1 MKRRLL
7 LPRMAIALA
16 VVAAHVATAEEPVRR
31 DVVGPLLD
39 AFREV
44 IREPGRSTV
53 EVYCNGSHACFG
65 AIIRSDGHIITK
77 ASELKGRIQV
87 RLDGSKEN
95 MKPDAKIVAV
105 DPATDLAILKIDAT
119 GLPAVRWSTDAGPA
133 VGSWLASLGLIHG
146 QAKEPVSI
154 GVVSVAARK
163 ISSDAALGVVLDDVA
178 GMARLASVRSGLPG
192 DKAGLRDGDIV
203 RKLDGEPISSRL
215 ELQQAIR
222 SHLPGDK
229 ISLTIER
236 EGAVRTIEA
245 TLGSLSEIFDD
256 RRAEFQNKLG
266 GELSNR
272 RTLFPLAIQHDSVLR
287 PSECGGPVVDIDG
300 KVVGLNI
307 ARAGR
312 VESYALPAAV
322 VRDAIDRMLKT
333 ELVSSP
339 AEEKPIPRKSPTAQE
354 R

>member
-1 MKRRLL
+1 ML
-7 LPRMAIALA
+7 LPLPVATVLALLA
-16 VVAAHVATAEEPVRR
+16 VHAATGQESLRR

-44 IREPGRSTV
+44 IREPARSTV
-53 EVYCNGSHACFG
+53 QVYCNGYRTCFG
-65 AIIRSDGHIITK
+65 AIVRADGHIITK
-77 ASELKGRIQV
+77 ASELKGTIQV
-87 RLDGSKEN
+87 RLDGDKEN
-95 MKPDAKIVAV
+95 VKRDAKIVAV
-105 DPATDLAILKIDAT
+105 DSATDLAILKIDAT
-119 GLPAVRWSTDAGPA
+119 GLPAVRWSTDESPA

-163 ISSDAALGVVLDDVA
+163 IPSDAALGVVLDDVA

-203 RKLDGEPISSRL
+203 RKLDGESIGSRL

-229 ISLTIER
+229 ISLAIER
-236 EGAVRTIEA
+236 DGNLRTIEA
-245 TLGSLSEIFDD
+245 TLGSMSEIFDD

-266 GELSNR
+266 GELSTR
-272 RTLFPLAIQHDSVLR
+272 RMLFPLAIQHDSVLR

-322 VRDAIDRMLKT
+322 VRDAVDRMLKT

-339 AEEKPIPRKSPTAQE
+339 AEEKPLPRKSPTAKE